1 MLCISVYTI
10 ADLHLSLSVGKEK
23 EMDVFTQ
30 WQGYTEKLKQNWCEI
45 VNSRDTVVVVGDL
58 SWSMKLE
65 ESFEDFKFL
74 NELPGKKIL
83 IKGNH
88 DYWWS
93 SKNKINNYLLEN
105 KFDTVSI
112 LHNSA
117 QVVEN
122 LAICGTRGWLLEPKE
137 EKDIKILNR
146 EVQRLEMSIKLGK
159 KTGLEPVVFLHYP
172 PIYGSVVCGKL
183 MEVLVKNK
191 IKKCYYGHL
200 HGRIS
205 AEKARVGKYEGIM
218 FNLVSADYVNF
229 TPVLVE

>member
-1 MLCISVYTI
+1 MSVYAI
-10 ADLHLSLSVGKEK
+10 ADLHLSFSTGKVK
-23 EMDVFTQ
+23 EMDVFTE
-30 WQGYTEKLKQNWCEI
+30 WCGYTKKLRKNWYTT
-45 VNSRDTVVVVGDL
+45 VNSEDTVVIVGDL

-65 ESFEDFKFL
+65 ESFEDFNFL
-74 NELPGKKIL
+74 NALPGKKIL

-117 QVVEN
+117 QIAGN
-122 LAICGTRGWLLEPKE
+122 FAICGTRGWILEPKE
-137 EKDIKILNR
+137 EKDIKILSR
-146 EVQRLEMSIKLGK
+146 EVQRLETSIRFGK
-159 KTGLEPVVFLHYP
+159 ETGLEPVVFLHYP
-172 PIYGSVVCGKL
+172 PVYGSAVCKEL
-183 MEVLVKNK
+183 MEVLVKHK

-200 HGRIS
+200 HGRLA
-205 AEKARVGKYEGIM
+205 AEKAKIGEYRGVV